1 MLNFAA
7 PPLAKNDVL
16 TAATK
21 ITGHHFM
28 ASPKDTI
35 GILLSPIFSHKP
47 GTLFM
52 DENMVL
58 KALHLDSVLVDMNV
72 QLCFDPKSKSD
83 TFLWIQS

>member
-1 MLNFAA
+1 
-7 PPLAKNDVL
+7 
-16 TAATK
+16 
-21 ITGHHFM
+21 M

-52 DENMVL
+52 DGHMVL